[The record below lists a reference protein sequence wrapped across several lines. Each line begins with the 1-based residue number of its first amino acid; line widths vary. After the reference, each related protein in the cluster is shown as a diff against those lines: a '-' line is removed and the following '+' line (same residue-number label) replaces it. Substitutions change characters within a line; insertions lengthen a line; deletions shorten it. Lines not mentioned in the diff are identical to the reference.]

1 MMIRSKFHWEELG
14 VRMAPVFKAFGDLN
28 RMKIIKILAS
38 NPEHSLCVSEI
49 ADMIG
54 ITQPAT
60 SQHIKVL
67 SNSGILVP
75 KRIKN
80 RTYYSIDSK
89 QLQEYNEIID
99 HMFRMAFVRCEFE
112 GDCDN
117 CPIRKD
123 CYIPVPGKSSA
134 LRSAGF

>member
-1 MMIRSKFHWEELG
+1 MVSRRRFHWEELG
-14 VRMAPVFKAFGDLN
+14 ARMVPVFRALGDLN

-38 NPEHSLCVSEI
+38 NPEDSLCVSEI
-49 ADMIG
+49 AEMIG

-67 SNSGILVP
+67 SDIGILLP

-80 RTYYSIDSK
+80 RTYYKIDPK
-89 QLQEYNEIID
+89 QLREYNEIID
-99 HMFRMAFVRCEFE
+99 HMFRMASVRCEYD
-112 GDCDN
+112 GDCEN

-123 CYIPVPGKSSA
+123 CYV
-134 LRSAGF
+134 

>member
-1 MMIRSKFHWEELG
+1 MMMKKKFPWEQLG
-14 VRMAPVFKAFGDLN
+14 IRMAPVFRAFGDLN

-38 NPEHSLCVSEI
+38 NPENSLCVSEI
-49 ADMIG
+49 AEAIG
-54 ITQPAT
+54 VTQPAA

-67 SNSGILVP
+67 NNNGVLVP

-80 RTYYSIDSK
+80 RTYYSINSK
-89 QLQEYNEIID
+89 QLRDYNEIID
-99 HMFRMAFVRCEFE
+99 HMFRMAFVRCEYE

-123 CYIPVPGKSSA
+123 CYS
-134 LRSAGF
+134 

>member
-1 MMIRSKFHWEELG
+1 MMAARKFHWENLG
-14 VRMAPVFKAFGDLN
+14 IQMAPVFRAFGDLN

-38 NPEHSLCVSEI
+38 NPENSLCVSEI
-49 ADMIG
+49 AEIIG

-67 SNSGILVP
+67 GNIGILLP
-75 KRIKN
+75 KRMKN

-89 QLQEYNEIID
+89 RLREYNEIID
-99 HMFRMAFVRCEFE
+99 HMFRMAFVRCEYE

-117 CPIRKD
+117 CPIKKK
-123 CYIPVPGKSSA
+123 CYA
-134 LRSAGF
+134 

>member
-1 MMIRSKFHWEELG
+1 MMTTRKFPWEKLG
-14 VRMAPVFKAFGDLN
+14 IRMAPVFRSFGDLN

-38 NPEHSLCVSEI
+38 SPENSLCVSEI
-49 ADMIG
+49 ADLIG

-75 KRIKN
+75 KRVGN
-80 RTYYSIDSK
+80 RTYYSINSK
-89 QLQEYNEIID
+89 QLREYNEIID
-99 HMFRMAFVRCEFE
+99 HMFRMAFMRCEYE
-112 GDCDN
+112 GDCDH

-123 CYIPVPGKSSA
+123 CYV
-134 LRSAGF
+134 